1 MKSREAKLSDVP
13 SITKIHKKLFPDEL
27 PNAHNQIRSEHHRVF
42 VTLDSQN
49 NILGYVIYQ
58 VIDFEAEIYFF
69 GVKEELQGKKIGQ
82 ELLKFSLE
90 ELKKDEVK
98 RITLE
103 VKESNLKARK
113 IYEKCGFINVGI
125 RPRYYKDE
133 DGIIYVW
140 EDKTIW

>member
-1 MKSREAKLSDVP
+1 MPQASHLAMETRNAKC
-13 SITKIHKKLFPDEL
+13 
-27 PNAHNQIRSEHHRVF
+27 QISADGRVNIY
-42 VTLDSQN
+42 TSSQ
-49 NILGYVIYQ
+49 
-58 VIDFEAEIYFF
+58 APF

-140 EDKTIW
+140 EDKTI